1 MLISCLNQQLKIFKN
16 EGLIYFYVIY
26 LYDEK
31 NVIFDERNFAFRI
44 NLVYRIKYYK
54 IMRKNDLL
62 LRRYSQ

>member
-1 MLISCLNQQLKIFKN
+1 MK
-16 EGLIYFYVIY
+16 
-26 LYDEK
+26 K